1 MDPSYYYDPYY
12 YYDVMADL
20 NSQLSDVQ
28 GRASHKSSDESGDSV
43 SWVDPAEYRQSM
55 TTNMQNMM
63 YMLTNFPQVLRQ
75 VLLGIAPIKFVP
87 AGQLSDPTKIIVPV
101 PLQVFKPFGVGSN
114 NIAVNFPLN

>member
-28 GRASHKSSDESGDSV
+28 GRASHKSSDDSGDSV

-63 YMLTNFPQVLRQ
+63 YMLTNLT
-75 VLLGIAPIKFVP
+75 
-87 AGQLSDPTKIIVPV
+87 LSADAI
-101 PLQVFKPFGVGSN
+101 PLCAK
-114 NIAVNFPLN
+114 